1 MCVYGAFMICAVNFS
16 FAQVPKAVKVLLSHQ
31 AGPELIR
38 LSDQW
43 GRNCLHHAAAAVR
56 HHVISLHVLQIP

>member
-1 MCVYGAFMICAVNFS
+1 MWICKAFMICIVYLS
-16 FAQVPKAVKVLLSHQ
+16 LSQVSKAVKVLLSHQ

-43 GRNCLHHAAAAVR
+43 GRNCLHYAAAAVR
-56 HHVISLHVLQIP
+56 HM

>member
-1 MCVYGAFMICAVNFS
+1 MICAVYFS
-16 FAQVPKAVKVLLSHQ
+16 LVQVPKAVKVLLSHQ
-31 AGPELIR
+31 AGPEPIR

-56 HHVISLHVLQIP
+56 LIYPNRAVGTFYAYRKFCG